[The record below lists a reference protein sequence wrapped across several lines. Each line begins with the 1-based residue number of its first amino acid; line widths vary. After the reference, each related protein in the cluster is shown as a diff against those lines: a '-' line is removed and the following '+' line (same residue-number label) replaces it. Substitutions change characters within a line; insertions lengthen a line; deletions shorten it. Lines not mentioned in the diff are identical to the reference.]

1 MEETTGAKFEIEHV
15 SLKFFNEISLQS
27 VYAEDL
33 SNEKIL
39 SIDNIDA
46 KINLISLLKGDVHIE
61 NITANNLD
69 AHLYTDSAGTLNI
82 QFLIDALAPK
92 EKQQTPNLIFPLIT
106 LNNASFRYTNYAA
119 PSQSL
124 KDWQFDINDIAVD
137 SLFTQIQFSLT
148 NQSNLDANINYLNLK
163 EKSGF
168 RLSHLSTY
176 VELTDSSFII
186 PFANINLPNTQLITD
201 STIINLARNEENKV
215 DWANTEFKFNIRR
228 FQLYCS

>member
-1 MEETTGAKFEIEHV
+1 MITPFILLNNNKVQNYIIRQLTERLEESTGAKFEIDHV
-15 SLKFFNEISLQS
+15 SLKFFNNLSLQS
-27 VYAEDL
+27 VYAGDL
-33 SNEKIL
+33 ANQKIA

-46 KINLISLLKGDVHIE
+46 KINLLSLLKGDIHIE

-69 AHLYTDSAGTLNI
+69 ANLYTDSAGTLNI
-82 QFLIDALAPK
+82 QFLIDALIPK
-92 EKQQTPNLIFPLIT
+92 EKRETPNLIFPIIT
-106 LNNASFRYTNYAA
+106 LNNASFRYANYAA
-119 PSQSL
+119 PT
-124 KDWQFDINDIAVD
+124 KNKKEWQFDVNDIAVD
-137 SLFTQIQFSLT
+137 SLYTQIQFSFT

-201 STIINLARNEENKV
+201 
-215 DWANTEFKFNIRR
+215 
-228 FQLYCS
+228 